1 MGNLYSPESQTQ
13 YVFERPNFTLIVC
26 KSYQLYCVVFQI
38 ALVPMVR
45 LYRCANSDKYPEVSV
60 VLSTASSFFVFF
72 FLHGSVV
79 LARHLMDAS
88 AIQMSTYHSWMI
100 KVIHQKDVTL
110 KSLGNFHKLC
120 VGWEVCTFYCD
131 SDGRGSV
138 LSQICIQE
146 CSLLTVS

>member
-1 MGNLYSPESQTQ
+1 MVSKN
-13 YVFERPNFTLIVC
+13 
-26 KSYQLYCVVFQI
+26 YQLYYFVFQI
-38 ALVPMVR
+38 ALLPMVR

-100 KVIHQKDVTL
+100 KVRHQKDVTL
-110 KSLGNFHKLC
+110 KELRNFHKLC
-120 VGWEVCTFYCD
+120 VGREVFSCHVSMHYCTMSKSSKD
-131 SDGRGSV
+131 TESKT
-138 LSQICIQE
+138 L
-146 CSLLTVS
+146 CSHFIEET

>member
-1 MGNLYSPESQTQ
+1 MVSKN
-13 YVFERPNFTLIVC
+13 
-26 KSYQLYCVVFQI
+26 YQLYYCVFQI
-38 ALVPMVR
+38 ALLPMVR

-100 KVIHQKDVTL
+100 KVRHQKDVTL
-110 KSLGNFHKLC
+110 KELRNFHKLC
-120 VGWEVCTFYCD
+120 VGREVFLYVHSHEKRIRTIRF
-131 SDGRGSV
+131 SNV
-138 LSQICIQE
+138 M
-146 CSLLTVS
+146 